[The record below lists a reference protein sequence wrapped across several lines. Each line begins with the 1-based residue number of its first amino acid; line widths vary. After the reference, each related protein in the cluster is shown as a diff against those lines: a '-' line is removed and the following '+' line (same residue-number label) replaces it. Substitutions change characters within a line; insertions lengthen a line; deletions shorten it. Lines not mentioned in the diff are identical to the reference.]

1 MKEKNDDKNRVAG
14 QNNESANIPE
24 SSPSKPMDS
33 KQDVEQAN
41 DPKIEMDFPGYPHY
55 PSKEDIMDDRTD
67 NHRVDVDVE
76 NLPNSRN
83 LTGVSQRFPQNNNKA
98 DDAQANQ
105 EATGDDFSDIGPR
118 TELTSD
124 GLETLG
130 TTNAEIGIPQN
141 RGNDDLNKR
150 MPGTDLD
157 EEDDL
162 DFSTAT
168 DADVTP
174 EERMTLENISMPT
187 RDEDNL
193 RRAALD
199 NTDFDGEELNEDSF
213 GEVLSSADLDIPEEV
228 DETGSTAMGDGDEEN
243 KYYSLGGDRQE
254 SVEEDPYSGPA
265 RDNY

>member
-83 LTGVSQRFPQNNNKA
+83 LTGVSQRFPQSNNKA

-105 EATGDDFSDIGPR
+105 EDTSDDFSDIGPR

-124 GLETLG
+124 GLDTLG

-213 GEVLSSADLDIPEEV
+213 GEVLSSTDLDIPEEA
-228 DETGSTAMGDGDEEN
+228 DETGSSAMGDGDEEN
-243 KYYSLGGDRQE
+243 KYFTASAATGRK
-254 SVEEDPYSGPA
+254 A
-265 RDNY
+265 